1 MQRLW
6 KLTENEIDAGNQQ
19 MIQGLK
25 FTLGNATADE
35 PQPPTKPDAYGPI
48 RFRFRKYLQ
57 SMRDDG
63 KWAEIADK
71 TCKLY
76 PSA

>member
-6 KLTENEIDAGNQQ
+6 KLTDNESDVGNLQ
-19 MIQGLK
+19 MIQGLR
-25 FTLGNATADE
+25 FTLGNATVDR
-35 PQPPTKPDAYGPI
+35 PQPPNKPDTDGPI
-48 RFRFRKYLQ
+48 TFRFRKYLQ

-63 KWAEIADK
+63 KWREIADK
-71 TCKLY
+71 TSKLY

>member
-25 FTLGNATADE
+25 STLANATADE
-35 PQPPTKPDAYGPI
+35 PQPPTKPATDGPI
-48 RFRFRKYLQ
+48 VFRFRKYLQ

-63 KWAEIADK
+63 KWAEIAHK
-71 TCKLY
+71 TSKLY
-76 PSA
+76 LSA